1 MADAMGVWRVNLYE
15 ADPKDRPC
23 ITLSR
28 GQVLGVGADRGV
40 GTPKTAPALLVTR
53 LVAIVE

>member
-1 MADAMGVWRVNLYE
+1 MADGMGVWRVNLYE

-28 GQVLGVGADRGV
+28 GQVLGVGAGQGLR
-40 GTPKTAPALLVTR
+40 TSKTAPALLVTR